1 MTEQLRILMVE
12 DVPADA
18 ELILNQLQ
26 RAGIGSS
33 ARRVDAE
40 TDFRRELAEFRPD
53 VVLVDFT
60 MPKFD
65 GMTALAI
72 ARECAPDVPF
82 IFVSGTIGEE
92 HAIRAL
98 KSGAT
103 DYVLKNNLLRLA
115 TAVQR
120 AIQEAGERAARRKA
134 ETELETLRQRLQNI
148 VSTLPDVVWS
158 VAFPSRQVL
167 YISPAVTTVFGLTQR
182 QIHEEHVLWGDFIH
196 PDDRPRVLGE
206 WDEATQDKPFESE
219 YRIVTA
225 TGDIRWIHSRGRHV
239 RDDGGK
245 VIRLDG
251 ISRDLTEWRKQQQK
265 IDYLAHYDVL
275 TGLPNRP
282 LFHERLTQML
292 HAARNAHAQV
302 AVALGDIRR
311 FRLINETF
319 GRQAGDALLREFAQR
334 IKALWPGPENVARIS
349 ADCFA
354 GILTDVKEPAGLA
367 YSFEKTVT
375 AALGAPFVVEG
386 NEFKIAIT
394 AGMAVFPV
402 DGEDADTLLRNAEAA
417 LKKAKVSGE
426 RYLFYRPEMNS
437 RVAEAL
443 LLENKLRRAIEQEQF
458 ILHYQPKVHGS
469 NRRIAGLEAL
479 IRWRDPDAGL
489 MSPDK
494 FIPVLEDT
502 GMILDVGRWA
512 IRKALAA
519 YREWHMKGLQTPR
532 IAVNVSAIQLR
543 QKDFV
548 DVVRNL
554 VKDSV
559 AGSHGL
565 DFEITESL
573 LMEDI
578 EGSIEKLRAIRNMGV
593 NISIDDFGTGYS
605 SLRYLTKLPVN
616 ALKIDRSFIATMAHE
631 PDSMTI
637 VSAIVSLAHSL
648 NLKVVAEGVE
658 SEAQSQL
665 LKLLNCDEMQ
675 GYLFGKPLPA
685 DRVEDFL
692 KSVKGSGA

>member
-1 MTEQLRILMVE
+1 MSEQLRILMVE

-18 ELILNQLQ
+18 ELTLKELQ
-26 RAGIGSS
+26 RAGIRSL
-33 ARRVDAE
+33 ARRVETE
-40 TDFRRELAEFRPD
+40 TDFRRELVEFQPD
-53 VVLVDFT
+53 IILGDFT

-72 ARECAPDVPF
+72 ARDYAPDVPF
-82 IFVSGTIGEE
+82 ILVSGTIGEE
-92 HAIRAL
+92 RAIRAAN
-98 KSGAT
+98 KGAT
-103 DYVLKNNLLRLA
+103 DYVLKDNLVRLSA
-115 TAVQR
+115 AVQR

-134 ETELETLRQRLQNI
+134 ETELETLRQRLQSI
-148 VSTLPDVVWS
+148 LSTLPDVVWS
-158 VAFPSRQVL
+158 VAIPSRQVL
-167 YISPAVTTVFGLTQR
+167 YISPSVATVFGRTPQ
-182 QIHEEHVLWGDFIH
+182 QIHEEHVLWGDLIH
-196 PDDRPRVLGE
+196 PDDRPRVLTE
-206 WDEATQDKPFESE
+206 TEKTTQDKPFESE

-225 TGDIRWIHSRGRHV
+225 TGETRWIHSRGRHV
-239 RDDGGK
+239 RDDSGK

-251 ISRDLTEWRKQQQK
+251 ISRDITEWREQQQK

-292 HAARNAHAQV
+292 PAAKNAQAQV
-302 AVALGDIRR
+302 AVALVDIKR

-319 GRQAGDALLREFAQR
+319 GRHAGDALLREFAQR
-334 IKALWPGPENVARIS
+334 INALWPGPENVARIS

-354 GILTDVKEPAGLA
+354 GILTDVKEPADLA
-367 YSFEKTVT
+367 YSVEKTVT

-386 NEFKIAIT
+386 NELRIAIT
-394 AGMAVFPV
+394 AGIAVFPV
-402 DGEDADTLLRNAEAA
+402 DGEDADTLLGNAEAA

-437 RVAEAL
+437 RVAGAL
-443 LLENKLRRAIEQEQF
+443 SLENKLRRAIEQEQF

-469 NRRIAGLEAL
+469 SGRVAGLEAL

-489 MSPDK
+489 TPPDK
-494 FIPVLEDT
+494 FIPVLEET

-519 YREWHMKGLQTPR
+519 YREWHMKGMQPPR

-548 DVVRNL
+548 EVIRDLVR
-554 VKDSV
+554 DSV

-565 DFEITESL
+565 DLEITESL
-573 LMEDI
+573 LMDDI
-578 EGSIEKLRAIRNMGV
+578 EGSIEKLRAIRNLGV
-593 NISIDDFGTGYS
+593 NIAIDDFGTGYS
-605 SLRYLTKLPVN
+605 SLRYLTKLPVD
-616 ALKIDRSFIATMAHE
+616 ALKIDRSFITTMAHE

-637 VSAIVSLAHSL
+637 VSTIVSLAHSL

-658 SEAQSQL
+658 SEAQSRL

-675 GYLFGKPLPA
+675 GYLFSKALPPDQIAEYLKAAIA
-685 DRVEDFL
+685 D
-692 KSVKGSGA
+692 K